1 MLFVFGGWVL
11 VLLVIRSLFDTY
23 MLSVVVFPLRS
34 YFVLLVLSG
43 GTRIFVGFL
52 VLEEMVKGFR
62 PVRFRV
68 LRDGREQLLQ
78 PSEAVLLLR
87 RADEILLASDGYQSD
102 FSSFCD
108 MLSSFQLGWDRVYV
122 CGLCLK
128 DYRFTRL
135 DESDGHGV
143 LFHGR
148 HVCRECARS
157 ELVSA
162 IERSGKPL
170 GLGGMRRLLDLL
182 DRFRDFDRVVGLL
195 SPLEADFGLTRFDRI
210 EAVSTPSSVDTGDL
224 PIVDRFKRLLFDG
237 GLKKLLPV
245 QSLAVENG
253 LLAGSSLLVVSATAT
268 GKTFVGELAG
278 VENVLRSRGRL
289 LFLVPLVALANQ
301 KYRQFKERYRDFG
314 LSVSLRVGV
323 ERIRTGRGRSIRTSL
338 SSDIIVG
345 TYEGVDYLIRAG
357 MLDDLG
363 KIGTVVIDEVH
374 MLEDDERGH
383 RIDGLIA
390 RLRFL
395 FPSAQFVYLSA
406 TVGNPRWLAES
417 LGACLVEYEYRPIS
431 LERHLVFALEGEKQR
446 LIERL
451 CREEYE
457 GVSSKGFRGQ
467 SIVFTNSRR
476 NCHLIAG
483 RLRIGAAA
491 YHAGLSYDE
500 RLKVEE
506 RFATGKLPVV
516 VTTAAL
522 GAGVDLPASQVIFET
537 LSMGVEELSVQ
548 EFNQMLGR
556 AGRPDYHDRGR
567 VVLLAD
573 PNRNFRGGGREDEV
587 AFKLLGGEIE
597 HVDVIYDRGAGLEE
611 TLANV
616 AASGREEDI
625 VSIDSMLLGFA
636 DVQKSLKYLSSNGFI
651 RRKGDRF
658 KLTSFGRIVSSHF
671 LSVSQAFL
679 IRESVLS
686 GEDVLDVV
694 TRILTFD
701 ALYFKYARR
710 LSQILKVEVPER
722 VFAGA
727 ALDLIFS
734 PDNLSRLD
742 SDLERMVLD
751 FSIEFMACECRDAPF
766 CSCSER
772 RFSEY
777 LIELRCNGLDP
788 TGIIDELS
796 ERFGMYAYQGD
807 VITYLENALR
817 IVGSIHL
824 IATIFGREDVA
835 AEAGKIKRC
844 VERGKL

>member
-1 MLFVFGGWVL
+1 MIWSLFVV
-11 VLLVIRSLFDTY
+11 Y

-43 GTRIFVGFL
+43 GVRVFVGFL
-52 VLEEMVKGFR
+52 ALDDTVKGFR

-68 LRDGREQLLQ
+68 LRGSRERLLR
-78 PSEAVLLLR
+78 PSEAIVLLR
-87 RADEILLASDGYQSD
+87 RADEILLACDGCESD
-102 FSSFCD
+102 FSGFCD
-108 MLSSFQLGWDRVYV
+108 MLASFQLGWDRVDA
-122 CGLCLK
+122 CGLCLR

-135 DESDGHGV
+135 GDGDGV
-143 LFHGR
+143 LFQGR
-148 HVCRECARS
+148 RVCCECARS

-162 IERSGKPL
+162 IDRSGKHL
-170 GLGGMRRLLDLL
+170 GSGGRRRLLGLL
-182 DRFRDFDRVVGLL
+182 DKFRDFDRVIGLL
-195 SPLEADFGLTRFDRI
+195 SPLEADFGLTKFDRL
-210 EAVSTPSSVDTGDL
+210 EAVSMPSSVDLGDL
-224 PIVDRFKRLLFDG
+224 PIVDRFKRLLVEG
-237 GLKKLLPV
+237 GLKSLLPV
-245 QSLAVENG
+245 QSLAIESG
-253 LLAGSSLLVVSATAT
+253 LLGGASLLVVSATAT

-278 VENVLRSRGRL
+278 IDNVLRSRGKL

-301 KYRQFKERYRDFG
+301 KYRQFGERYRGLG

-323 ERIRTGRGRSIRTSL
+323 GRIGTGRGRGVRTSL

-345 TYEGVDYLIRAG
+345 TYEGVDYLIRSG

-363 KIGTVVIDEVH
+363 MVGTVVIDEVH
-374 MLEDDERGH
+374 MLDDGERGH

-395 FPSAQFVYLSA
+395 FPGAQFVYLSA

-417 LGACLVEYEYRPIS
+417 LGAGLVEYEHRPIS
-431 LERHLVFALEGEKQR
+431 LERHLVFASEEEKPR
-446 LIERL
+446 LIEQL
-451 CREEYE
+451 CREEY
-457 GVSSKGFRGQ
+457 GKVSSKGFRGQ

-476 NCHLIAG
+476 KCHLIAG
-483 RLRIGAAA
+483 RLRISAAA

-500 RLKVEE
+500 RLKIEE
-506 RFATGKLPVV
+506 RFAAGRLPVV

-537 LSMGVEELSVQ
+537 LSMGVEQLSVQ

-573 PNRNFRGGGREDEV
+573 ANRRFRGGGGEDEV
-587 AFKLLGGEIE
+587 AFKLLGGKIE
-597 HVDVIYDRGAGLEE
+597 HVDVIYDKGAVLEE

-616 AASGREEDI
+616 AASEREDDI
-625 VSIDSMLLGFA
+625 VFMDGMLLGFA
-636 DVQKSLKYLSSNGFI
+636 DAPDQRSDALSMKSRDLRRSLKYLRSSGFI
-651 RRKGDRF
+651 RMNGDRF
-658 KLTSFGRIVSSHF
+658 RLTSFGRIVCSHF

-686 GEDVLDVV
+686 GEDVLEVV

-710 LSQILKVEVPER
+710 LSQILKVDVPER

-734 PDNLSRLD
+734 PDN
-742 SDLERMVLD
+742 
-751 FSIEFMACECRDAPF
+751 MA
-766 CSCSER
+766 
-772 RFSEY
+772 
-777 LIELRCNGLDP
+777 
-788 TGIIDELS
+788 
-796 ERFGMYAYQGD
+796 
-807 VITYLENALR
+807 
-817 IVGSIHL
+817 
-824 IATIFGREDVA
+824 
-835 AEAGKIKRC
+835 
-844 VERGKL
+844 